1 MRKYRNDSRS
11 LTNKSRS
18 ILKNSRNE
26 TLRSSIDSS
35 SKSYLKSKN
44 VSRESY
50 LINRRKSN
58 VDKFWKRWRKKS
70 LWRNKPWMQSYVKLR
85 NTYKKYELSRRRR
98 DELSWRWKLSDY
110 KRNRK
115 RHVDLR
121 RKRSMNVYWKW
132 RKSRKKLRNRDKSS
146 KNDLKSETRRTWS
159 RKVLKCTKT
168 RLMTF

>member
-35 SKSYLKSKN
+35 SKSYSKSKN

-70 LWRNKPWMQSYVKLR
+70 LWRSKPWMQSYVKLR

-110 KRNRK
+110 KRNRNFIFLFLFSSFQPYFCW
-115 RHVDLR
+115 LR
-121 RKRSMNVYWKW
+121 CQFILRK
-132 RKSRKKLRNRDKSS
+132 
-146 KNDLKSETRRTWS
+146 
-159 RKVLKCTKT
+159 
-168 RLMTF
+168 LMRMMP